1 MGPRARNVELRNF
14 KHNATLSE
22 ETDCFSASVYIDGVK
37 VGEVSNRGHGGCNDY
52 DAAVRGFDLEDALA
66 DIAIATLPPEETEFE
81 AADALINE
89 LVQHQLVRK
98 DAARYMRTKIN
109 FTVAGKEGIFQ
120 TKTYPADK
128 IKAWTAPAK
137 LGATMLTLKANHIF
151 TDVEELTKVLA
162 AQAKA
167 EMIARRK
174 AAGL

>member
-1 MGPRARNVELRNF
+1 MGPRARKVELKNF
-14 KHNATLSE
+14 KHNETMSE
-22 ETDCFSASVYIDGVK
+22 ETDCFSATIYIDDVK

-66 DIAIATLPPEETEFE
+66 DIAIATLSPEDTEFE

-89 LVQHQLVRK
+89 LVQYQLVRK

-109 FTVAGKEGIFQ
+109 YTIAGKEGVFQ

-128 IKAWTAPAK
+128 IRAWTAPAK
-137 LGATMLTLKANHIF
+137 LGATMLTLKASHIY
-151 TDVEELTKVLA
+151 TDVDELTKVLA

-167 EMIARRK
+167 DMIARRTS
-174 AAGL
+174 